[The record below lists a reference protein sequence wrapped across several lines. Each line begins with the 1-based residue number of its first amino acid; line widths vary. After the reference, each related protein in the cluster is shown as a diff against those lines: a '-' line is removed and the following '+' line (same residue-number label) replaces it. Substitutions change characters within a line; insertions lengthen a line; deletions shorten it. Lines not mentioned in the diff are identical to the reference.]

1 MRQFI
6 LSAAVLA
13 FAGTAGMGLYTA
25 TSTPAF
31 ATAAAVEEAKT
42 WRTATASFARTNFR
56 TPDMGYA
63 HLDRTYQLAVELAR
77 EDGVVLDDDVL
88 YAAAMLHDIA
98 EFKPWAKPGLDHSD
112 VGADIAPKY
121 LGKFGFPMEKVA
133 AVQDAIRTHMYYRDP
148 VSDEARY
155 LHDADALEGLGAVG
169 VMRYTAMIDA
179 EGKVANSVAVMKVV
193 ATNLKEIPGRL
204 ATPAGNRRMPER
216 RDEMR
221 AFMTSLAAQTASYKT
236 L

>member
-1 MRQFI
+1 MRKFV
-6 LSAAVLA
+6 LSVAALA
-13 FAGTAGMGLYTA
+13 FAGTVGMGLYSTTA
-25 TSTPAF
+25 TPAL
-31 ATAAAVEEAKT
+31 ATNTASPDAKN
-42 WRTATASFARTNFR
+42 WRTSTERFARDNFR

-63 HLDRTYQLAVELAR
+63 HLDRVYLLAVEMAR
-77 EDGVVLDDDVL
+77 EDGVALDDDVL
-88 YAAAMLHDIA
+88 FAAAMLHDIA
-98 EFKPWAKPGLDHSD
+98 EFKPWAKAGVDHSD
-112 VGADIAPKY
+112 VGADLAPKY
-121 LGKFGFPMEKVA
+121 LAKFGFPMEKAA

-179 EGKVANSVAVMKVV
+179 SGKVANTNAVMKIV
-193 ATNLKEIPGRL
+193 ATNLAEIPDRL
-204 ATPAGNRRMPER
+204 VTPAGNRRMPER

-221 AFMTSLAAQTASYKT
+221 AFMTNLAAQTASYKS